1 MGGLLDGK
9 VIIITG
15 GGNGIGRAAVSVFAR
30 EGARLAIAD
39 IDKGA
44 AEAAARAVKD
54 QGGEA
59 LALGCD
65 ISQESAIV
73 EMVGQTLSRYDRL
86 DGAFNNAGIGAAETA
101 LTDDTTSQWQ
111 RILDVDLLGT
121 MLCMKHQ
128 IPALLAAGGGAIVNN
143 ASNAGKAAVP
153 RLASY
158 AAAKAGVINLS
169 MTAAV
174 EFGAQGLRV
183 NAICPGMIMTET
195 MKGLIKDGAEMAKA
209 LQIPAGRGGEPEE
222 VAELAAWLLSPRAS
236 YVNGQAISVDGGQN
250 ACQ

>member
-1 MGGLLDGK
+1 MLRLLENK
-9 VIIITG
+9 VVIITG
-15 GGNGIGRAAVSVFAR
+15 AASGIGHASARLFAN
-30 EGARLAIAD
+30 EGARVVLAD
-39 IDKGA
+39 INGDA
-44 AEAAARAVKD
+44 ALAAAARIMAEGGHAV
-54 QGGEA
+54 A
-59 LALGCD
+59 LACD
-65 ISQESAIV
+65 VTRESDIAASV
-73 EMVGQTLSRYDRL
+73 ELALQSWGRL

-101 LTDDTTSQWQ
+101 LVDDTVEQWQ

-128 IPALLAAGGGAIVNN
+128 IPAMLASGGGAIVNN

-153 RLASY
+153 KHASY

-174 EFGAQGLRV
+174 EFGGQGIRV
-183 NAICPGMIMTET
+183 NSLCPGLIMTET
-195 MKGLIKDGAEMAKA
+195 MRGLIADGAAMADA
-209 LQIPAGRGGEPEE
+209 LQIPAGRPGEPDE
-222 VAELAAWLLSPRAS
+222 VAELAAWLISARSS